1 MAQFPSSTGSGSIF
15 GEGGVQ
21 ESLDRATLASMA
33 QGGSGI
39 TRCDACLPIPFSS
52 CSNTDTKTEI
62 LTHTQVRSQALE
74 SFSPRV
80 IFPPFSSCPLVSP
93 LHSPLVLANTFK
105 IINYSVSDC
114 FGPPTLK
121 ENFHEIESFEKDFF
135 PLKTQVPE
143 TNSTPQ
149 SSFSS
154 DKKHPLLMG
163 NLGCGPA
170 SDQGVCREDHPEN
183 ETPMLPLRDSAK
195 NFIYPTNLCTR
206 PRLPARRPLGAKGI
220 LGGRG
225 GKKQS
230 VSRVSRE
237 RQW

>member
-1 MAQFPSSTGSGSIF
+1 MAQFPSQTGSGSLF
-15 GEGGVQ
+15 GEGDVQ
-21 ESLDRATLASMA
+21 ESLDLVPLASTA
-33 QGGSGI
+33 LGGSGI
-39 TRCDACLPIPFSS
+39 TRCDACLPILF
-52 CSNTDTKTEI
+52 SNTDTKTEI

-121 ENFHEIESFEKDFF
+121 ENFHEIESFDKGFF

-143 TNSTPQ
+143 VNPTPQ

-154 DKKHPLLMG
+154 DKKHPPPYG
-163 NLGCGPA
+163 
-170 SDQGVCREDHPEN
+170 
-183 ETPMLPLRDSAK
+183 K
-195 NFIYPTNLCTR
+195 
-206 PRLPARRPLGAKGI
+206 PRLWSSVGP
-220 LGGRG
+220 GGLSG
-225 GKKQS
+225 GPP
-230 VSRVSRE
+230 
-237 RQW
+237 